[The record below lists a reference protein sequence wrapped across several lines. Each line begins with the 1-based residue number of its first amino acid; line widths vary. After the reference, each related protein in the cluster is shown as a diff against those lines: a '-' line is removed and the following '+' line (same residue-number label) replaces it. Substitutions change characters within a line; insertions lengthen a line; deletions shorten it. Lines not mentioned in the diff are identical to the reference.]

1 MEKCEEAVAAEIT
14 SAAAATE
21 SSAVR
26 GAAACAASP
35 QSGSMT
41 ARQWLALAGLTCSAF
56 VFNTSE
62 FMPIGLLSSIAGGFG
77 LTEAQAGMMTSIY
90 AWAVMALSLP
100 LMVLGSRLNPR
111 LLLLAVIAVFL
122 AGQVGSALA
131 PSFALLVAARLLVA
145 AAHAVFWSIATPL
158 ATRIADERHASV
170 AMGMVVTGSDM
181 SASVSTQELENQ
193 GIPVA
198 IGHHAENIAGA
209 DCIIRTAAAHN
220 DNPEI
225 AAARAAGIPVF
236 ERAQAWGE
244 IMKSYK
250 NAICIS
256 GTHGKTTTTSMM
268 THILMEAN
276 LDPTV
281 MIGGYLPLLHAGHRV
296 GHGDTILLES
306 CEYCDS
312 FLNFFPTLAV
322 ILNVEADHL
331 DYFKDLEDI
340 QKSFH
345 QFASL
350 ATFGVIANGDD
361 PHTVSAMQGID
372 YVSFGL
378 GEQNRIHAANMHPD
392 WQHFDVICDGEY
404 YCHLDMGVLGKH
416 NALNALAAAAAAW
429 MMGIPGEAVSH
440 GLESFHGAGRRMEFK
455 GKFQGA
461 DVYDDYAHHPDEL
474 SATVSAVR
482 SAIPGRRIVLAFQ
495 PHTYTRTKALFDD
508 FVRELKKPDVVI
520 LSEIYAAR
528 ERNAI
533 GISSLD
539 LAKQIPGAVYCETL
553 PEVTDQLREIV
564 REGDVVITMGAGDI
578 FRAGEALLE
587 K

>member
-1 MEKCEEAVAAEIT
+1 MFKSKKIAKYLVPGRHVHLVGIGG
-14 SAAAATE
+14 
-21 SSAVR
+21 V
-26 GAAACAASP
+26 
-35 QSGSMT
+35 SM
-41 ARQWLALAGLTCSAF
+41 RPLGL
-56 VFNTSE
+56 
-62 FMPIGLLSSIAGGFG
+62 
-77 LTEAQAGMMTSIY
+77 
-90 AWAVMALSLP
+90 
-100 LMVLGSRLNPR
+100 VLKG
-111 LLLLAVIAVFL
+111 
-122 AGQVGSALA
+122 
-131 PSFALLVAARLLVA
+131 
-145 AAHAVFWSIATPL
+145 
-158 ATRIADERHASV
+158 
-170 AMGMVVTGSDM
+170 MGMVVTGSDM

-209 DCIIRTAAAHN
+209 ECIIRTAAAHN

-482 SAIPGRRIVLAFQ
+482 SAMPGRRIVLAFQ

-528 ERNAI
+528 ERNTV

-553 PEVTDQLREIV
+553 PEVTDQLRKIV

-578 FRAGEALLE
+578 FRAGEALFE